1 MEIIEMINL
10 KQKIKDLFNN
20 INEQSS
26 ILQEIE
32 SKQNL
37 IIQEIDQIKKLHQ

>member
-1 MEIIEMINL
+1 MINL

-26 ILQEIE
+26 ILQEID

-37 IIQEIDQIKKLHQ
+37 II

>member
-1 MEIIEMINL
+1 MINL